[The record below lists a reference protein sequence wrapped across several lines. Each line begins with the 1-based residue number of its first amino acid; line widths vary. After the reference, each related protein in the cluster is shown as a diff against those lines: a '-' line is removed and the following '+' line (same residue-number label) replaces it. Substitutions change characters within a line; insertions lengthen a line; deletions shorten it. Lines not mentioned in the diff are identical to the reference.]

1 MFGIVREERHILV
14 KFFGIKLR
22 LNDPID
28 WKLINKFKK
37 HTVNENTIL
46 IIEINPTHKETIT
59 GLCHYLKEL
68 NYNFEI
74 LVNSPSE
81 NLFSIFS
88 NVKVWEFKRN
98 SLLKLFKVA
107 DFSKYERIIYN
118 SKIIYQNEETTD
130 LHEFLKKIP
139 QGKKENIYL
148 QHHIDRYFEYPS
160 DKQIILANPA
170 KDERLEKSVV
180 NAHYFG
186 EVKITPKN
194 DITTFITIG
203 ELSQKRRNCDLL
215 INSVKQLVEQGTN
228 NFKVEVIGNGSL
240 ENLPKNIQQYFD
252 IKGRLDFPQMFKII
266 ENADYFLSLLDPA
279 VEAHKRYMQDGTS
292 GTFQLV
298 YGFFKPCLI
307 HKTFADIYNF
317 TSEESIV
324 YENNDALVASMKK
337 AINTSKEDYTN
348 LQNKLKEKVEK
359 IEQISLENLR
369 GMLNE

>member
-1 MFGIVREERHILV
+1 MFRVVIEKKHILLGCL
-14 KFFGIKLR
+14 GIKLR
-22 LNDPID
+22 IKKYVKLSRIKDFLNHIID
-28 WKLINKFKK
+28 N
-37 HTVNENTIL
+37 NTIL
-46 IIEINPTHKETIT
+46 LVEINDCHLETLL
-59 GLCHYLKEL
+59 GLYEQLIRL
-68 NYNFEI
+68 GYNVEI
-74 LVNSPSE
+74 LINEPSE
-81 NLFSIFS
+81 NLFLTFKDI
-88 NVKVWEFKRN
+88 KVWEFKRN
-98 SLLKLFKVA
+98 SLLKLLKIA

-118 SKIIYQNEETTD
+118 SKIIYTNEGPTD

-148 QHHIDRYFEYPS
+148 QHHIDRFFEYPN

-186 EVKITPKN
+186 DVKITPKN

-215 INSVKQLVEQGTN
+215 INALKQLVERGVH
-228 NFKVEVIGNGSL
+228 NFKVEIIGNGSL
-240 ENLPKNIQQYFD
+240 ENLPENIQQYFD
-252 IKGRLDFPQMFKII
+252 IKGWLDFPKMFETI
-266 ENADYFLSLLDPA
+266 ENADYFLPLLDPD

-298 YGFFKPCLI
+298 YGFLKPCLI
-307 HKTFADIYNF
+307 HKTFAGIYDF
-317 TSEESIV
+317 TNEDSII
-324 YENNDALVASMKK
+324 YENNDALVASMQK

-359 IEQISLENLR
+359 VEQISLENLR
-369 GMLNE
+369 GKLNE